1 MQFSSDFINVCSVK
15 SCLYYFQHSFV
26 IKKSVFYIT
35 FNLTMHQ
42 NILYMGVNITLRGE
56 GAFFKMQ
63 LLILKIFYL
72 LKI

>member
-1 MQFSSDFINVCSVK
+1 MK

-42 NILYMGVNITLRGE
+42 NIYGGKYNVVGGE